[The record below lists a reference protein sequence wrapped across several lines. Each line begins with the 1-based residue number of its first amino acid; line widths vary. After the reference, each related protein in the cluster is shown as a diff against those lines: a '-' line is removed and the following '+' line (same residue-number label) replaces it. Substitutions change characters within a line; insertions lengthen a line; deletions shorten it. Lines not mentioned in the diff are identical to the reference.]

1 MDRKII
7 FFINPI
13 SGTTK
18 KLNLEKRII
27 EECGRRNVSFD
38 ILFTSKEGNYEFLR
52 EKIRSENFTDVV
64 ICGGDGSIAPIIA
77 GTLNTSINIGII
89 PLGSG
94 NGLAATA
101 GIPKS
106 LNKAFQNI
114 FEGVATA
121 TDAFMVNN
129 RLGCHLTGLGFDGK
143 ISYEFSLQRVRGVNT
158 YIKQVIKHFFFE
170 KFYQFQIECNGKI
183 FSEEAFLIS
192 IANSNQF
199 GNNFKIAP
207 KASLNDG
214 LLDVII
220 IKKNTRMAI
229 LLQMIRH
236 ILVGKVQKNFSGADS
251 KSILYFQ
258 TKKITI
264 KNPDNAPFQIDGDPA
279 QTGKEFMIEIL
290 PAAFKLI
297 QPV

>member
-1 MDRKII
+1 MDRKLL

-27 EECGRRNVSFD
+27 KECGERNVAFD
-38 ILFTSKEGNYEFLR
+38 ILFTSKEGDYEFLR
-52 EKIRSENFTDVV
+52 EKIEKEIFTDVV
-64 ICGGDGSIAPIIA
+64 ICGGDGSIAPIVA
-77 GTLNTSINIGII
+77 GIINVPVHISII

-106 LNKAFQNI
+106 LNKAFLNI
-114 FEGVATA
+114 FEGTPIS
-121 TDAFMVNN
+121 TDAYIVNN
-129 RLGCHLTGLGFDGK
+129 RLGCHLTGLGFDAK
-143 ISYEFSLQRVRGVNT
+143 ISYEFSLQRSRGVNT

-170 KFYQFQIECNGKI
+170 KFFSFEIESNDKV
-183 FSEEAFLIS
+183 FTEDAFLIS

-220 IKKNTRMAI
+220 IKKSAKLII
-229 LLQMIRH
+229 LLKMVRH
-236 ILVGKVQKNFSGADS
+236 ILFGKVQKNISEAQSRD
-251 KSILYFQ
+251 IIYFQ
-258 TKKITI
+258 TKKIFI
-264 KNPDNAPFQIDGDPA
+264 KNLNNALFQIDGDPA
-279 QTGKEFMIEIL
+279 PTGKEFMIEVL
-290 PAAFKLI
+290 PDAYKLI
-297 QPV
+297 QPK